1 METSWIPAQDR
12 ILVRVDDRPTETP
25 GGISL
30 ISNGDAQLDAGEI
43 IAIGQYSEGEY
54 IQEHTDRRHSELK
67 VGRRALFYKEQG
79 MPIPLTEDRENTY
92 AVLHVNDIYFV
103 SDDPEA
109 TIAYY

>member
-12 ILVRVDDRPTETP
+12 ILVRVDDRPETTAS
-25 GGISL
+25 GFTL
-30 ISNGDAQLDAGEI
+30 ITQGDATLDAGEI
-43 IAIGQYSEGEY
+43 IAIGQFSEGEY
-54 IQEHTDRRHSELK
+54 IGDQLERRHSEVR

-79 MPIPLTEDRENTY
+79 LPVPLVEDRENTY

-103 SDDPEA
+103 SDDSEA